1 MPELGISNLILFVTY
16 YIIGLKKIFIIVST
30 TLLNLNKDKTIVA
43 YTCTSM
49 YIFAYV

>member
-1 MPELGISNLILFVTY
+1 MPELGISNLIMFVTY
-16 YIIGLKKIFIIVST
+16 YIIGLKKIFFIVST

-43 YTCTSM
+43 YTCV